1 MERVLKIT
9 EVFKPDSKLKDIR
22 LNVVN
27 ERGQDLQ
34 GTITVNDIDKVE
46 HKMQENKS
54 ELFFVYNPAK
64 EKPTF
69 IHTRYEDAQ
78 QEAVRISQQF
88 DEGIVYILQ
97 IVGKIDKSILIKEI
111 RTDRNGKE
119 EEQIYPNDEIP
130 F

>member
-9 EVFKPDSKLKDIR
+9 EIFKPDSKLKDIR

-46 HKMQENKS
+46 HKMQGHSS

-69 IHTRYEDAQ
+69 IHTSYEDAEK
-78 QEAVRISQQF
+78 EAERISQQF
-88 DEGIVYILQ
+88 DDGIVYVLQ
-97 IVGKIDKSILIKEI
+97 IVGKIEKSILIKEK

-119 EEQIYPNDEIP
+119 EEQIYPPIP